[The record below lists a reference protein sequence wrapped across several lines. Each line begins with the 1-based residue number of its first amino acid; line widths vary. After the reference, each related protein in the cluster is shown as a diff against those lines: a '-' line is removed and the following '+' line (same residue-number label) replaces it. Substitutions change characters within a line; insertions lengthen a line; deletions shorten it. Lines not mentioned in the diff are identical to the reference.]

1 MGNIEF
7 SKWYEIKA
15 LIISY
20 SGTIATAIMI
30 YMFWR
35 YTLMQVDINLQ
46 QSKNLTISGSSG

>member
-1 MGNIEF
+1 MGNIKL

-20 SGTIATAIMI
+20 SETIATAIML

-46 QSKNLTISGSSG
+46 QS